1 MEKHSKNIESTKKTS
16 SYLEP
21 KSIVVVILSA
31 ATTLSLFFSLNTD
44 NATNSTVASSTFL
57 LKIIISVVTAALTA
71 TTSLY
76 LIRGRENKFRKKM
89 IYIIYQRTDLAIA
102 YDVAKQLKER
112 GFYPWLDEE
121 EITPGQKWSTTT
133 SKALSESALA
143 LIIVSRN
150 TRFESSWVAKE
161 LKVAMQM
168 LSSKDETVSPIIPI
182 RLDDSPLPE
191 ELRDVQGVFYSDPNY
206 IDKLERGLNRVLG
219 TK

>member
-1 MEKHSKNIESTKKTS
+1 MEKQSKNTENTKS
-16 SYLEP
+16 PASYLETR
-21 KSIVVVILSA
+21 SIVVVILSA
-31 ATTLSLFFSLNTD
+31 ATTISLFFSLNID
-44 NATNSTVASSTFL
+44 NATHSTNANSAFL
-57 LKIIISVVTAALTA
+57 LKTIIPIVTAALTA
-71 TTSLY
+71 TLSLY
-76 LIRGRENKFRKKM
+76 FIRGRESRFRKKM
-89 IYIIYQRTDLAIA
+89 IYIIYQRADLSIA
-102 YDVAKQLKER
+102 YDIAKQLKER
-112 GFYPWLDEE
+112 GFYPWLDDE

-150 TRFESSWVAKE
+150 TQFESSWVAKE
-161 LKVAMQM
+161 LKIAMQM

-191 ELRDVQGVFYSDPNY
+191 DLRDVQGVFYSDPKY